1 MKTPILVV
9 TLSVLLSGCEPQVN
23 SAALSD
29 GASSILHKQEASI
42 DTDAQLSAELSV
54 SAELSAFTSSAS
66 LVNALDDSAWRQLD
80 PKNTIVMTL
89 PSGDVIIELAEQFA
103 PIHVANI
110 KTLVSEQYYDG
121 NRVIRSQ
128 DNYVAQWG
136 EMSELSPDYPDVE
149 LKSIGSAKEKVEVE
163 FYPQSTPSSFQ
174 PIVSRDAYADQVGF
188 TDGLPTAKN
197 NRGHYLT
204 HCYGM
209 VGVSRGNESDSGNG
223 TGLYAVTGHAPRHL
237 DLNVTLVGKVWQGI
251 EHLSSLP
258 RGTQALGFYG
268 TVEETTPIE
277 SVRFLEEG
285 RVIEVMKTDTAEFAR
300 YVELRTTRN
309 EAWFIEPTGKIELC
323 NVAVPVR

>member
-1 MKTPILVV
+1 MKTPLAVV

-23 SAALSD
+23 SAVVSD
-29 GASSILHKQEASI
+29 NSPSSLEKEDVSI
-42 DTDAQLSAELSV
+42 DNEAQIGAQLSAY
-54 SAELSAFTSSAS
+54 TSSAALIDS
-66 LVNALDDSAWRQLD
+66 LNDNAWRQLE
-80 PKNTIVMTL
+80 PENTIVMTL
-89 PSGDVIIELAEQFA
+89 PNGEVIIELAQQFA
-103 PIHVANI
+103 PIHVTNI

-121 NRVIRSQ
+121 NRVIRSH

-136 EMSELSPDYPDVE
+136 EISELSPDYQDVE
-149 LKSIGSAKEKVEVE
+149 LKSIGSAKDKVEVE
-163 FYPQSTPSSFQ
+163 FYAQSTPSSFQ

-209 VGVSRGNESDSGNG
+209 VGVSRGNESNSGNG

-268 TVEETTPIE
+268 TIEETTPIE

-285 RVIEVMKTDTAEFAR
+285 RVIEVMKTDTPEFAR
-300 YVELRTTRN
+300 YVELRATRN
-309 EAWFIEPTGKIELC
+309 EDWFIEPTGKIELC